1 MKLAYQMFQ
10 SFGLMESDLRQRHP
24 AFIYVQYC
32 ALTMVVLM
40 QGLNCNWFYKILMGV
55 QRVITGGKDQMKSG
69 SRDADH
75 TEKDQK
81 PKDKEG

>member
-1 MKLAYQMFQ
+1 
-10 SFGLMESDLRQRHP
+10 
-24 AFIYVQYC
+24 
-32 ALTMVVLM
+32 M
-40 QGLNCNWFYKILMGV
+40 QVLNCNWFYKILMGV

-81 PKDKEG
+81 PKGKEGQHTKKVDSAKKAIKKKND

>member
-1 MKLAYQMFQ
+1 
-10 SFGLMESDLRQRHP
+10 
-24 AFIYVQYC
+24 
-32 ALTMVVLM
+32 M
-40 QGLNCNWFYKILMGV
+40 QVLNCNWFYKILMGV

-81 PKDKEG
+81 PKEKEGQRTKKVDSAKKAIKKKYD